1 MLCVPCRKELAEAHR
16 TNKPCGKCYFYL
28 LISKTFVE
36 AGKNNSK
43 KKLSNKK
50 KAALMFANA
59 EEEFFYE
66 VRLSCLSI
74 CLDVNKDFLK

>member
-1 MLCVPCRKELAEAHR
+1 MCVWMSCRKELADAQR

-36 AGKNNSK
+36 AGKSSSK
-43 KKLSNKK
+43 KKQDGLQQE
-50 KAALMFANA
+50 ALMFANA

-66 VRLSCLSI
+66 VRMACFIYVSYQ
-74 CLDVNKDFLK
+74 